1 MNNINSIPLGQLHWQ
16 QLKFLHFRRE
26 TTTNNNNN
34 KNIINNIAH
43 NVHLSSWYYI
53 PQKCIVIKVK
63 NDLKQFNC

>member
-34 KNIINNIAH
+34 IYYYLYSTKCFLSEVGTTYPKNA
-43 NVHLSSWYYI
+43 L
-53 PQKCIVIKVK
+53 
-63 NDLKQFNC
+63 